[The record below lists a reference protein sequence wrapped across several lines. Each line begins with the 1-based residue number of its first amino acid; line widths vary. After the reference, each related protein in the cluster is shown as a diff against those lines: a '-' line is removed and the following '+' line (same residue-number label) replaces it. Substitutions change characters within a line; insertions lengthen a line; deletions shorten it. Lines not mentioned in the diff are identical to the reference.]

1 MEIIESIIGFFGL
14 NPEIVT
20 FTDFML
26 WFSKFIMAFLI
37 VALCLKFMFQAS
49 WKIERSLR

>member
-1 MEIIESIIGFFGL
+1 MEIMNSIADFFGL
-14 NPEIVT
+14 HPEITT
-20 FTDFML
+20 FTDFITWFVML
-26 WFSKFIMAFLI
+26 LFAFLI